1 MPGNTL
7 PTFRGW
13 LGVLSKGFSKEAHFK
28 GLGTV
33 ATTVAEKMDEKEVKN
48 EIWRHSKKPR
58 S

>member
-33 ATTVAEKMDEKEVKN
+33 ATTVAEKMDEKEVRK
-48 EIWRHSKKPR
+48 
-58 S
+58 

>member
-7 PTFRGW
+7 PTFRDW

-33 ATTVAEKMDEKEVKN
+33 ATIAAKMDEKEVRK
-48 EIWRHSKKPR
+48 
-58 S
+58 